1 MVSQESADGE
11 VLGQV
16 ITSFKVHPPSA
27 GFVGKAVADRKIELP
42 VDVGVERV
50 TGLCTALLYGMFS
63 FLFLVQ
69 YSHLFR
75 LSYNLYLLFFRQL
88 Y

>member
-1 MVSQESADGE
+1 MVAMVSQESADGE

-50 TGLCTALLYGMFS
+50 TGLCTVWQGEGQGNGDDCEHLPRDMSLCFHII
-63 FLFLVQ
+63 LFL
-69 YSHLFR
+69 
-75 LSYNLYLLFFRQL
+75 
-88 Y
+88 